1 MTASENRFCTSC
13 GQALPDGARFCPA
26 CGAAAEPAA
35 APAERPATATPR
47 TSGPQEAGPV
57 TDELRPVT
65 ALFADVVGST
75 GLGEKLTPDEVKAL
89 IGECVSRMSRA
100 VEEFG
105 GVVQAYM
112 GDGICALFG
121 IPAAREDD
129 PERAARAALKI
140 IDVVGDYGHDIEAAW
155 GISDFS
161 VRVGIN
167 SGQTAVGMV
176 GAGDPQM
183 VALGDTTNVAAR
195 LQSVAEPGT
204 IAVGEPTAKSIASRF
219 ALEPQGGVSVKGRDE
234 PVDTWRLT
242 GFRDASD
249 SSQLSPLVGRD
260 MEMSRLE
267 ALAKQLATGR
277 GGVLVMAGETGMGKT
292 RLLSE
297 FHTQVGDS
305 ALWLEGQCLSYG
317 GEISYLP
324 FVEMLRNW
332 LGVEEGDA
340 EVAVRTKLRAKLSGL
355 LGWRMDRVFPY
366 LGRLLSV
373 KLDPEAEE
381 QLSSL
386 SRGARAAE
394 IRHAYSTWIEAL
406 AYEKPVVLAL
416 DDMHWA
422 DTSTRE
428 LGEELLSLTDR
439 APVLLAGALRP
450 EPTSQGWAFRVKVL
464 SDYPHRVME
473 LPLRPLTNEA
483 AEELARELLPKE
495 AYEPSTTKAILARAE
510 GNPLY
515 IEELLRALVE
525 SGGLENRRQWTM
537 SLSAASIIPAAL
549 ENLLVA
555 RVDNLPPE
563 ARRLAQYAAVIGR
576 NFPSRVLE
584 AVYESPAIE
593 DNLALLLR
601 SQIVR
606 EVRRYPELEF
616 TFGHGMLQEAALSTL
631 TLDARRELYTKI
643 AHAYEDLFSDSLDD
657 RLESLA
663 WYFYR
668 SNDQPKA
675 LEYLERAAAKAMTLD
690 ETAKTKDLFGRALKV
705 ARRLG
710 DNEAEERIRKQAAEA
725 SG

>member
-1 MTASENRFCTSC
+1 
-13 GQALPDGARFCPA
+13 
-26 CGAAAEPAA
+26 
-35 APAERPATATPR
+35 
-47 TSGPQEAGPV
+47 
-57 TDELRPVT
+57 
-65 ALFADVVGST
+65 LFADVVGST
-75 GLGEKLTPDEVKAL
+75 GLGERLTPDEVKAL

-112 GDGICALFG
+112 GDGICALYG

-129 PERAARAALKI
+129 PERAGRAALKI
-140 IDVVGDYGHDIEAAW
+140 IDVVGEYGRDIQAAW

-167 SGQTAVGMV
+167 SGPTAVGLV
-176 GAGDPQM
+176 GAGDPQL

-204 IAVGEPTAKSIASRF
+204 VAVGETTAKSIAHRF
-219 ALEPQGGVSVKGRDE
+219 ALEPLGGVAVKGREE
-234 PVDTWRLT
+234 PVETWRLT
-242 GFRDASD
+242 GLRDAAD
-249 SSQLSPLVGRD
+249 TSQLSPLVGRD

-277 GGVLVMAGETGMGKT
+277 GGVLLMAGETGMGKT
-292 RLLSE
+292 RLLNE
-297 FHTQVGDS
+297 FRTQVADG

-317 GEISYLP
+317 GEVSYLP
-324 FVEMLRNW
+324 FVEMLREW

-355 LGWRMDRVFPY
+355 LGWRMDRVLPF

-373 KLDPEAEE
+373 KLDPDAEE
-381 QLSSL
+381 QLSAL

-394 IRHAYSTWIEAL
+394 IRHAYTTWVEAL

-416 DDMHWA
+416 DDLHWA
-422 DTSTRE
+422 DSSTRE
-428 LGEELLSLTDR
+428 LAEELLALTDR
-439 APVLLAGALRP
+439 APVLLFAALRP

-464 SDYPHRVME
+464 ADYPHRVME
-473 LPLRPLTNEA
+473 LPLRPLTNEP
-483 AEELARELLPKE
+483 AEELSRALLPKE
-495 AYEPSTTKAILARAE
+495 AFEPSVTKAILARAE

-537 SLSAASIIPAAL
+537 SMSAASIIPAAL

-555 RVDNLPPE
+555 RIDNLPAG
-563 ARRLAQYAAVIGR
+563 ARRLAQYAAVMGR
-576 NFPSRVLE
+576 NFLARVLE
-584 AVYESPAIE
+584 VVYASPDME

-601 SQIVR
+601 AQIVR

-631 TLDARRELYTKI
+631 TLEARRDLYTKI
-643 AHAYEDLFSDSLDD
+643 AAAYEDLFAESLDD

-663 WYFYR
+663 FYYYR
-668 SNDQPKA
+668 SNEKAKA
-675 LEYLERAAAKAMTLD
+675 LHYLERAAVKAATLD
-690 ETAKTKDLFGRALKV
+690 ETARARDLYERALKV
-705 ARRLG
+705 AKRLG
-710 DNEAEERIRKQAAEA
+710 NAEA
-725 SG
+725 ASRILKESAEAAG